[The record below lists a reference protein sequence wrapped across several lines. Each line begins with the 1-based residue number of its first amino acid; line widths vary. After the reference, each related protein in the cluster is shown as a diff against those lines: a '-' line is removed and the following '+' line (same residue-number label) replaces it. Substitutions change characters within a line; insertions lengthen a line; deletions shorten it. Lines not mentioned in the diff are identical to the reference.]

1 MFCAHLCYNWS
12 TRITNTM
19 TVLRIVF
26 CVLAGLCV
34 AATVPVGIFF
44 EWWCIVP
51 AVAAF
56 AFALFMVMIK
66 NASSRPAEKNHTDFM
81 NTDEENEHIRSQS
94 DNGETK

>member
-1 MFCAHLCYNWS
+1 
-12 TRITNTM
+12 M

-26 CVLAGLCV
+26 CVLAGICV

-44 EWWCIVP
+44 EWWCIIP

-66 NASSRPAEKNHTDFM
+66 NSTARSQEKDRTDFM
-81 NTDEENEHIRSQS
+81 NSEAENEKIRSQD
-94 DNGETK
+94 DNREIK

>member
-1 MFCAHLCYNWS
+1 
-12 TRITNTM
+12 M

-26 CVLAGLCV
+26 CVLAGICV

-56 AFALFMVMIK
+56 AFALFMIMIK
-66 NASSRPAEKNHTDFM
+66 NSTSKPEDKDRTDFM
-81 NTDEENEHIRSQS
+81 NSDEENEKIRSQG
-94 DNGETK
+94 DDPETK